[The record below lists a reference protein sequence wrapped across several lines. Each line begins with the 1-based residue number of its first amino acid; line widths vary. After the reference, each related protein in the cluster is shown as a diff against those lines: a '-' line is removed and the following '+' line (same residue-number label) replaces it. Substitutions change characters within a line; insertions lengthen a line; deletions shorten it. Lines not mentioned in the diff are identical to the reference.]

1 MILNKGHWNWS
12 DSVNDDFL
20 CCLHISVMKTSYHV
34 LPSFVELSMLFTA
47 LWLKINPTDS
57 SPKCSWSLWTSTS
70 AGGATVK
77 DDAFSYRSGIC
88 AFNPTNK
95 GMWKMCK
102 HTLQDFFMHLTFSSS
117 CSLSIFLLIY
127 IMFVNAYAF
136 FFLLHVGSLYLWH
149 KSLFLCNHC
158 FFLSFNFCKKKKKS
172 PSSWFHC
179 LCQLCVQ

>member
-1 MILNKGHWNWS
+1 MIINKGHWNRS

-34 LPSFVELSMLFTA
+34 LPSMLFTA

-57 SPKCSWSLWTSTS
+57 SPKCSWSFWVSTS

-77 DDAFSYRSGIC
+77 DDGFSYRSGIC
-88 AFNPTNK
+88 AFDPTNK

-102 HTLQDFFMHLTFSSS
+102 CLQDFFLMHLTFSSL
-117 CSLSIFLLIY
+117 CFLSIFLLIY
-127 IMFVNAYAF
+127 IMFVNVYA

-149 KSLFLCNHC
+149 KS
-158 FFLSFNFCKKKKKS
+158 FFM
-172 PSSWFHC
+172 
-179 LCQLCVQ
+179 

>member
-88 AFNPTNK
+88 AFNPTSK

-136 FFLLHVGSLYLWH
+136 FFYSISMSLSAVCAIIGTIVT
-149 KSLFLCNHC
+149 KPAFV
-158 FFLSFNFCKKKKKS
+158 
-172 PSSWFHC
+172 WFHFISDGK
-179 LCQLCVQ
+179 

>member
-1 MILNKGHWNWS
+1 MILNKGHWNWR

-102 HTLQDFFMHLTFSSS
+102 HTLQDSF
-117 CSLSIFLLIY
+117 
-127 IMFVNAYAF
+127 YAF
-136 FFLLHVGSLYLWH
+136 DLLLFMFCIHFPFDIHIVCQCICIFFTTCGFTVSVAQELI
-149 KSLFLCNHC
+149 FM
-158 FFLSFNFCKKKKKS
+158 
-172 PSSWFHC
+172 
-179 LCQLCVQ
+179 